1 MPLDQ
6 IDVDAI
12 DAHEDRE
19 TADMSFIDHL
29 DALRKH
35 LVRAVVAFLVCAVVA
50 FAAKDF
56 VFDGI
61 IFAPTRDDFPTYKAL
76 CNLSNKL
83 DLGDSMCLTFS
94 EPFKIINTDM
104 SGQFVM
110 HMQVAGVLGF
120 ILAFPFIFW
129 EIWRFVKPGLHR
141 KEIRYTQGIIF
152 FTSTL
157 FLVGVLFGYYIMTP
171 FSVNFFATY
180 KVSEAVENTFTLG
193 SYISFLTM
201 FTLLSG
207 IIFELP
213 IAVYFLTKLGLVTPS
228 LMRNYR
234 RHAIVLILVVSAIIT
249 PADVGSQIMVFIPVF
264 ILYELS
270 IFISAR
276 VLRNMEAEEEI

>member
-6 IDVDAI
+6 VDVDALE
-12 DAHEDRE
+12 AHEDRE

-29 DALRKH
+29 DTLRKH
-35 LVRAVVAFLVCAVVA
+35 LVRAVIVFLVCAVAA
-50 FAAKDF
+50 FVAKDF

-61 IFAPTRDDFPTYKAL
+61 IFAPTRADFPTYTAL
-76 CNLSNKL
+76 CTLSHKL
-83 DLGDSMCLTFS
+83 DLGDSMCMTFS

-104 SGQFVM
+104 SGQFTM

-152 FTSTL
+152 FTSSL
-157 FLVGVLFGYYIMTP
+157 FLVGILFGYYVMTP

-180 KVSEAVENTFTLG
+180 KVSQAVENTFTLG

-234 RHAIVLILVVSAIIT
+234 RHAIVLILIVSAVIT

-264 ILYELS
+264 VLYEMS

-276 VLRNMEAEEEI
+276 VIRNMEAEEE